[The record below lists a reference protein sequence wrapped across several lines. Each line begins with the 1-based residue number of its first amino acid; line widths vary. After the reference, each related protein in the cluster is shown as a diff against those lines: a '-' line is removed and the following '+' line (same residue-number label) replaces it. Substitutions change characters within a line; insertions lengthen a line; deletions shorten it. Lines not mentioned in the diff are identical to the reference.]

1 MRDRNTTLL
10 VLAVGAAFL
19 LSAVASASHQHSASD
34 PPERCPACVYA
45 SVSAIVSGTIVSH
58 QPLRAHMVTAAAC
71 TPSFV
76 QVIFTASERGPP
88 LPVE

>member
-19 LSAVASASHQHSASD
+19 LSAAASASHQHSASD
-34 PPERCPACVYA
+34 PPERCPACVHA
-45 SVSAIVSGTIVSH
+45 SVSAVVSGTIVIH
-58 QPLRAHMVTAAAC
+58 QPLRAHVAVVVASTS
-71 TPSFV
+71 SFV
-76 QVIFTASERGPP
+76 QAIFTASERGPP